1 MRLVSI
7 VLAAAALLCALPT
20 LHALA
25 AFKPSRS
32 PRLQST
38 TCHGPVTV
46 AAAEPCSR
54 RIAFHS
60 VVASGA
66 MAAAT
71 ILLPFPQLAYAIPMV
86 TTEEFTSIVRDSARS
101 INVVEFSGPKSET
114 VLVRLV
120 DGTAFGIKDVVE
132 SPIDPR
138 SPLKIAAVCN
148 ANNIAYKFVDIES
161 LLASSSTGKKKNYAN
176 TRVLE
181 AAEKNK
187 EKALRM
193 QQDEELRQAELAEMN
208 RP

>member
-1 MRLVSI
+1 MPIEESSIRLAMRLFPI
-7 VLAAAALLCALPT
+7 VLAVPLCALPT

-25 AFKPSRS
+25 FMQRP
-32 PRLQST
+32 PR
-38 TCHGPVTV
+38 P
-46 AAAEPCSR
+46 AAATAEPCSR
-54 RIAFHS
+54 RIAFYT

-66 MAAAT
+66 MVAAT
-71 ILLPFPQLAYAIPMV
+71 ILLPFPQMANAIPMV

-101 INVVEFSGPKSET
+101 IDVVELSGPKSET

-120 DGTAFGIKDVVE
+120 DGTAFGIKDIVE

-148 ANNIAYKFVDIES
+148 ANNIPYKFVDIES
-161 LLASSSTGKKKNYAN
+161 LLASSTRKKKNYAN
-176 TRVLE
+176 ARVLE

>member
-1 MRLVSI
+1 M
-7 VLAAAALLCALPT
+7 
-20 LHALA
+20 
-25 AFKPSRS
+25 
-32 PRLQST
+32 
-38 TCHGPVTV
+38 VT
-46 AAAEPCSR
+46 
-54 RIAFHS
+54 
-60 VVASGA
+60 
-66 MAAAT
+66 AT
-71 ILLPFPQLAYAIPMV
+71 ILLPFPQPAYAIPMV

-148 ANNIAYKFVDIES
+148 ANNISYKFVDIES

-176 TRVLE
+176 ARVLE
-181 AAEKNK
+181 AAEKQK